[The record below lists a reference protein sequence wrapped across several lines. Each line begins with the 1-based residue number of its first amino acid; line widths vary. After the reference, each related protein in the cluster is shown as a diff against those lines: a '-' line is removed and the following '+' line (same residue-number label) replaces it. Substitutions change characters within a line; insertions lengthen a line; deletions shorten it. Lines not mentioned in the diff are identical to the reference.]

1 MKQKKTITRLLT
13 LACVL
18 LVLVCAVSACGK
30 QQKIESEW
38 TSADTD
44 PVTYFA
50 RILPQ
55 SPEAYEKF
63 VAASRGYNMS
73 AAGFDDD
80 NLVQD
85 PDCMIYLA
93 ADGTEHYVSLAGA
106 RAAVE
111 LVKPTE
117 DASIL
122 KFNEFSAALT
132 AEDVVVVVQRMGTTV
147 DLAKSS
153 NPLVWVGTFLGWIT
167 NITFGNYVLAL
178 FVFAVI
184 VELLLLYFGIRQQKN
199 TIKQAKLS
207 PKERA
212 IRKKYAGRND
222 QASQRKM
229 NEEIQKLYQDE
240 GYNMMGGCLPLLI
253 QMPIVIALYNIV
265 IDPLRYVLGKAE
277 GLSNALYTYA
287 TTARAAG
294 GLGEELKAGK
304 GTIELLSKLSAEK
317 LEGLKSFQ
325 FYSNAGACHE
335 ELSDVLGNLPN
346 FNVFGLNMGVTPAFN
361 PTDKVYLWLLLVPVL
376 TFVAYFASMKVSRKL
391 SYQPAAQDPQMGCS
405 NNMMDFTMPAMSVY
419 ITFITPAAVGIYW
432 IFKCLIGMAKQFI
445 LNKLMPLPTFTEE
458 DYKRAEK
465 EMKGKSRPEREI
477 EERPRGA
484 ARSLHHIDDDEEVLP
499 PREHDSGDE
508 PDYISAADRRAMEAA
523 ERKKQKA
530 GKRVSDVPMKEDRK
544 DNDKK

>member
-73 AAGFDDD
+73 AADFNDDA
-80 NLVQD
+80 LVQD

-132 AEDVVVVVQRMGTTV
+132 AEDVVVAVQRMGTTV

-153 NPLVWVGTFLGWIT
+153 NPMVWVGKFLGLLT

-317 LEGLKSFQ
+317 LEGLKSFSY
-325 FYSNAGACHE
+325 FSNAGACHE

-361 PTDKVYLWLLLVPVL
+361 PADKVYLWLLLVPVL

-484 ARSLHHIDDDEEVLP
+484 ARSLHHIDDDEEALP